1 MPLCRKCRVREAS
14 EIWHDGLCPHCY
26 FEYNEKRK
34 KEEQRDREQRE
45 ERKRYEERDREERRR
60 RDAQEREERQ
70 HRERLE
76 ELREEEV
83 EYQRQ
88 AARDAEEA
96 RRIAGLTTFTCCHC
110 QGTFNEERGYS
121 AIESPIGKPVCNK
134 CYDLLKKC
142 TECNQYFWKND
153 PRSTPIRPL
162 EKKYYKSGSIIKVKD
177 RNDYICDNCVSTA
190 KYESFF
196 EEQKKLKQ
204 EYDTQERIRKEK
216 EATERAERERKEAAK
231 RADAAEQYLINE
243 ERIVK
248 EKMERDEESY
258 NKDRLINI
266 FIGIFITP
274 LSIVVYYFL
283 LLDNFTGLI
292 LGLIF
297 GISVIIS
304 ATFKYHLDFGTNLV
318 IAFFCG
324 GILGSACLAL
334 LARVFFTETFVTPFS
349 ILSVI
354 LTVVPLLGIAWIRN
368 SEFSCPDLSRLNSLA
383 KIKKELQNA
392 IQSNN
397 QEMIDQ
403 SLKKI
408 RETYGVGPKF

>member
-1 MPLCRKCRVREAS
+1 MPYFCRKCGRELNRWSSLLLCSQCES
-14 EIWHDGLCPHCY
+14 EQ
-26 FEYNEKRK
+26 EEAEK
-34 KEEQRDREQRE
+34 
-45 ERKRYEERDREERRR
+45 
-60 RDAQEREERQ
+60 

-88 AARDAEEA
+88 AARDAEIAREEAEEA

-121 AIESPIGKPVCNK
+121 AIESPIGKPICNK
-134 CYDLLKKC
+134 CYELLKKC
-142 TECNQYFWKND
+142 TECNQYFWRND
-153 PRSTPIRPL
+153 PRSTPIRL
-162 EKKYYKSGSIIKVKD
+162 IEKEYYKTGSIIKVKD
-177 RNDYICDNCVSTA
+177 RNDYVCDNCASAA

-196 EEQKKLKQ
+196 AEQKKLKQ

-216 EATERAERERKEAAK
+216 EATERAERERKKAAERAERERKEAAK

-243 ERIVK
+243 ERIEK
-248 EKMERDEESY
+248 EKLERDEESY

-297 GISVIIS
+297 GIGVIIS

-368 SEFSCPDLSRLNSLA
+368 SECCPDLSRLNSLA